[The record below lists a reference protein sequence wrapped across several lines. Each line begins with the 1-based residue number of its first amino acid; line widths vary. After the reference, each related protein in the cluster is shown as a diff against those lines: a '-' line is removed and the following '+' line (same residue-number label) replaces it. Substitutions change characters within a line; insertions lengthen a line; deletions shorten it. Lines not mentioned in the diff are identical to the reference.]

1 METISASG
9 STRGSPPPRKQP
21 RLDVVASANT
31 IPLIQRPSGL
41 DCTSES
47 LRTQPFYKS
56 VEWSADGTTVIAS
69 SSANQI
75 CTYVLPSDLLEPRDN
90 PFELRPQN
98 VLTLPE
104 PTRAIAP
111 CPYFSLGYHT
121 TQTVLVGCK
130 DHPLQLYSLL
140 PEEAQATEESTS
152 PRAEDVPC
160 RTAPPADNPRPS
172 SHSSASSSSSISSS
186 TSSQT
191 SQKSPQPPHQRPLA
205 SYKFIK
211 RETEG
216 YISPSSLIWP
226 LAPGTHFIAG
236 ATNTIAYFDASRNA
250 EGPVLTIPT
259 IPSARHIAKGSGVGM
274 KGTVAALAV
283 QPTSDTNG
291 GLLAAGTWTSWV
303 GIYDLG
309 RAGECVATWPL
320 AGPKRVEKG
329 SEGGGGGDGG
339 GGGVVQ
345 AAWSPCGR
353 YLVLN
358 ERRSTGLAV
367 YDVRVTGR
375 LLARLAGRGGEHV
388 NQRLSCDV
396 FPSSEA
402 EGLFEVW
409 AGTPDG
415 RVLVWDRAG
424 GDEGV
429 VEPTWDWQAHGAG
442 SAVGATALHPGGS
455 VLATCAGSYSVQDE
469 SESDSESDS
478 EPNGKKLPKLRT
490 SEDTSL
496 KIWSIKASGD

>member
-1 METISASG
+1 MDL
-9 STRGSPPPRKQP
+9 P
-21 RLDVVASANT
+21 NNN
-31 IPLIQRPSGL
+31 PS
-41 DCTSES
+41 
-47 LRTQPFYKS
+47 
-56 VEWSADGTTVIAS
+56 
-69 SSANQI
+69 
-75 CTYVLPSDLLEPRDN
+75 
-90 PFELRPQN
+90 
-98 VLTLPE
+98 
-104 PTRAIAP
+104 
-111 CPYFSLGYHT
+111 
-121 TQTVLVGCK
+121 
-130 DHPLQLYSLL
+130 LYSLL
-140 PEEAQATEESTS
+140 SGESQAREESLS

-160 RTAPPADNPRPS
+160 RTPPPADLRPS
-172 SHSSASSSSSISSS
+172 SRSSASSSSSSISSS

-191 SQKSPQPPHQRPLA
+191 SHTSPNHPHQRPLA

-216 YISPSSLIWP
+216 YISPSSLLWP
-226 LAPGTHFIAG
+226 LVPGTHFIAG

-250 EGPVLTIPT
+250 EGPILTIPT

-283 QPTSDTNG
+283 QPTTPDTDA

-320 AGPKRVEKG
+320 AGPKRG
-329 SEGGGGGDGG
+329 QRDPDAGGG

-415 RVLVWDRAG
+415 RVLVWDHAG

-455 VLATCAGSYSVQDE
+455 VLATCAGSYSVQGED
-469 SESDSESDS
+469 ESDSESDS
-478 EPNGKKLPKLRT
+478 EHDGKKLPKLRT
-490 SEDTSL
+490 SEDRSL
-496 KIWSIKASGD
+496 KIWSIKASEQQ

>member
-21 RLDVVASANT
+21 RLEVVASANT

-41 DCTSES
+41 DCTSEC

-98 VLTLPE
+98 VLNLPE